1 MVIFFFLLWVG
12 ERVVFFSHAV
22 WCCRVRSVGHVIFVR
37 GGFLYGTVIV
47 ECRRDVRIFKERI
60 LGRPGSLLVRFLS
73 DELYF
78 WEIFRHS

>member
-1 MVIFFFLLWVG
+1 MVLPREEVG
-12 ERVVFFSHAV
+12 L
-22 WCCRVRSVGHVIFVR
+22 VIFVR

-60 LGRPGSLLVRFLS
+60 LGRPGSLLVRFVS

-78 WEIFRHS
+78 LKIFRYS